1 LPEGGHDVEAFS
13 FARSWLTS
21 SLSGKGTGLGLQQEQ
36 SLLPTRA
43 LDLGKHEKPR
53 GLLTRF
59 RSRPDPF
66 TAPIRL
72 ISPEVGSTGEY
83 LTLSHRWG
91 ESQEFTLN
99 RKTSDSFHVNIPF
112 VSLPKTFQD
121 ALTVTRKLGYQYLW
135 IDALRILQDDL
146 QEWLREAPKMPSINS
161 KTTCTIAAHGAKD
174 DSEGFLTAAL
184 EPVPSRELPPRPRL
198 NDARFSISQRLTSRS
213 LSPGGSFKEQ
223 INESFLTRRG

>member
-1 LPEGGHDVEAFS
+1 LPEGDHDVKAFS

-21 SLSGKGTGLGLQQEQ
+21 SLSGKGTGLGVQQQQ
-36 SLLPTRA
+36 SLLPTTV

-59 RSRPDPF
+59 RSRPDPL

-91 ESQEFTLN
+91 ESQGYTLN
-99 RKTSDSFHVNIPF
+99 SKTSKYFHVNIPF

-121 ALTVTRKLGYQYLW
+121 AVIVTRELGYQYFW
-135 IDALRILQDDL
+135 IDALCILQDDL
-146 QEWLREAPKMPSINS
+146 QEWLREAPTMSSINS
-161 KTTCTIAAHGAKD
+161 KSTCTIAAHGAKD
-174 DSEGFLTAAL
+174 DSEGFLTAVL
-184 EPVPSRELPPRPRL
+184 ETFPH
-198 NDARFSISQRLTSRS
+198 
-213 LSPGGSFKEQ
+213 
-223 INESFLTRRG
+223 